1 LTFDENRIYS
11 TFAIRKWSTVVT
23 RITKVF
29 LLLVLVAAC
38 DSSQP
43 PVSEIADTVYI
54 GGRIYTV
61 NDDQPWAQAIA
72 IKDGRFISVDSD
84 QEMQQYIGET
94 TEVVDLGGTFVM
106 PGLQDAHIHT
116 QMIAEFNHNLSID
129 PEGSWNEISA
139 AIKKYALDHPDR
151 QWILGG
157 NLPWLTNVIGDN
169 ALIRAHRSVLDELAP
184 DHAVALWDVGGHA
197 LLVNSKGL
205 ALAGIDDDTADPI
218 GGTIERDADGVA
230 TGVVRE
236 LATSLVLE
244 NATAMTVDEYATG
257 LKAAMSQLSS
267 LGITSINEVW
277 TFPTTLKALKQLDE
291 ANELQMRV
299 VASIAHPVEFVTE
312 PAKQAANELI
322 ENREEFTT
330 DRLKPRYVKFV
341 LDGSAGGQT
350 LALIDPYEGTDFR
363 GDLRNPEDVVKS
375 EVSRLHG
382 EGIGSVLHA
391 VGDRAV
397 EIALDAVEAAIA
409 KHGQNGTRHTIAH
422 SVFVNPK
429 DLNRFAELGV
439 IAEFSPYFWWPGEG
453 QEILRDELGEERLT
467 WGFPIKAIQES
478 GAHLAAGS
486 DWPVVF
492 DPNPFPALEAMVTRE
507 HPGGSEDNFGKEHA
521 ISVSEALK
529 IFTMGSAYAL
539 HQEETTGSIE
549 VGKFADFIVL
559 DNNLLEIPVRE
570 IHGTRV
576 DTTVLEGEVIYKRNV
591 T

>member
-1 LTFDENRIYS
+1 M
-11 TFAIRKWSTVVT
+11 
-23 RITKVF
+23 KVL
-29 LLLVLVAAC
+29 LLLVLVAGC
-38 DSSQP
+38 DTSNL
-43 PVSEIADTVYI
+43 PVSDIADTVYI

-61 NDDQPWAQAIA
+61 NDYQPWAESIA
-72 IKDGRFISVDSD
+72 IKDGRFISVGTD
-84 QEMQQYIGET
+84 QESKQHIGET
-94 TEVVDLGGTFVM
+94 TKVVELAGAFVM

-116 QMIAEFNHNLSID
+116 QMVAEFNHNLSMD
-129 PEGSWNEISA
+129 PEGSWGEISA
-139 AIKKYALDHPDR
+139 AIKKYAVDHPDR
-151 QWILGG
+151 RWVLGG
-157 NLPWLTNVIGDN
+157 NLPWLTTVIGDN
-169 ALIRAHRSVLDELAP
+169 DLIQAHRKVLDELAP
-184 DHAVALWDVGGHA
+184 NHAVALWDVGGHA

-205 ALAGIDDDTADPI
+205 AMAGIDDDTADPA

-244 NATAMTVDEYATG
+244 SATAMTVDEYAAE
-257 LKAAMSQLSS
+257 LKVAISQLSS

-291 ANELQMRV
+291 AKELHMRV
-299 VASIAHPVEFVTE
+299 VASIAHPAEFVTE
-312 PAKQAANELI
+312 PAKQAARELI
-322 ENREEFTT
+322 ENRKEFTG

-363 GDLRNPEDVVKS
+363 GELRNPEDLVKS
-375 EVSRLHG
+375 EVNRLHG

-397 EIALDAVEAAIA
+397 EIALDSVEAAIA
-409 KHGQNGTRHTIAH
+409 NHGRNGVRHIIAH

-439 IAEFSPYFWWPGEG
+439 IAEFSPYFWWPSEG
-453 QEILRDELGEERLT
+453 QEILRDELGEERLS
-467 WGFPIKAIQES
+467 WGFPVKAIQES

-492 DPNPFPALEAMVTRE
+492 DPNAFPALEAMVTRE
-507 HPGGSEDNFGKEHA
+507 HPGGSEDNFGKDHA
-521 ISVSEALK
+521 ITLPEALK
-529 IFTMGSAYAL
+529 VFTMGSAYAL
-539 HQEETTGSIE
+539 QQEDTTGSIE
-549 VGKFADFIVL
+549 VGKYADFIVL
-559 DNNLLEIPVRE
+559 EKNLLEIPVRE
-570 IHGTRV
+570 IHRTRV
-576 DTTVLEGEVIYKRNV
+576 DSTVLEGKVIYQRNG